1 MSLTVTGF
9 SNSALTYK
17 IATETNAGAT
27 LGTNAFSDIF
37 GGSGTLYAIDIDHK
51 ENNTTAYLKL
61 KVTSGDVVVGTTE
74 PDLMFQVAQS
84 SAVHINLPSGLP
96 FDQLT
101 FWVTNSPA
109 VSSTTDPGETLITFL
124 CA

>member
-51 ENNTTAYLKL
+51 ESNTTAYLKL
-61 KVTSGDVVVGTTE
+61 KITSGDVVIGTTQ
-74 PDLMFQVAQS
+74 PDLMFEVGAS
-84 SAVHINLPSGLP
+84 TAVHINIPTGLT
-96 FDQLT
+96 FSQLS
-101 FWVTNSPA
+101 FWVTSDPA
-109 VSSTTDPGETLITFL
+109 TSHTSDPGETLITFL